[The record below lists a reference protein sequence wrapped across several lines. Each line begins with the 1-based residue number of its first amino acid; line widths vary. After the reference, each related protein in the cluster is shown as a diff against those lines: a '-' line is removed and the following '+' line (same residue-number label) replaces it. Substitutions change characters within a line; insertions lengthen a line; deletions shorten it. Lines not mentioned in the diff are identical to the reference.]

1 MITDVVRPWI
11 IRAAPMIALAV
22 ALDWFVATPPLLVTV
37 AAGGRLAAL
46 VMWHMRPLYL
56 EFGPVRTLYDR
67 VVRWPLRASRGAEVS

>member
-1 MITDVVRPWI
+1 MF
-11 IRAAPMIALAV
+11 ALAV

-37 AAGGRLAAL
+37 AAGAALAAL
-46 VMWHMRPLYL
+46 VIWHMRPLYL